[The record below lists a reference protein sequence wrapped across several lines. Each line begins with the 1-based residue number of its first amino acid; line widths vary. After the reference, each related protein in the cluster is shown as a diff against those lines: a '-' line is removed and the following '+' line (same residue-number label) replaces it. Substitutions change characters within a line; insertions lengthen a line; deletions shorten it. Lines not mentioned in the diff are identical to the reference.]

1 MSPTCP
7 AMVSSVHAS
16 ISEHRH
22 STLSSWLKAF
32 AFATII
38 RRSEKS
44 APNPPPPPPPSPL
57 LLLLLLP
64 PPPPVVALAYLPV
77 RS

>member
-1 MSPTCP
+1 
-7 AMVSSVHAS
+7 MVSSVHAS

-57 LLLLLLP
+57 LLLLLLLLLL